1 MDIFEKINKV
11 KDAIVETAQEN
22 PTQAATVFG
31 LGACGLLLACH
42 AIDIHN
48 MKKEI
53 KGLGDAISN
62 TFAVAQAG
70 YVANNQCCSNL
81 RAQVNYIS
89 KHLGIAEECEK
100 IGAETATNIF
110 KESGLTELDA
120 SKMVYLLERSKPVMV
135 EFLDKMQTF

>member
-22 PTQAATVFG
+22 PAQAATVFG
-31 LGACGLLLACH
+31 LGACGLLLAWH

-53 KGLGDAISN
+53 KGMGDAISN

-70 YVANNQCCSNL
+70 YIANNQCCSNL

-89 KHLGIAEECEK
+89 EHLGIAEECK
-100 IGAETATNIF
+100 KVGAETAKNIF
-110 KESGLTELDA
+110 NESGLTELDA

-135 EFLDKMQTF
+135 EFLEQMQTF